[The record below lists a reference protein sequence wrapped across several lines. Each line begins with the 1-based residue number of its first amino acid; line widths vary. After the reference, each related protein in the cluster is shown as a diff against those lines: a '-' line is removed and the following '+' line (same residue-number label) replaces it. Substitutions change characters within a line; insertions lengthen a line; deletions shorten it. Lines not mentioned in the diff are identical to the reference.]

1 MSLVDMEMGLL
12 SAMATEFL
20 ADFLDL
26 VAGWVCGLLRRME
39 IQVHVATSS
48 RRMGFHHRR
57 KLCFPFRD
65 NRFRRCVITD
75 EFLSLVVGDA
85 SVWRMFML

>member
-26 VAGWVCGLLRRME
+26 VVTWVCGLLRRME

-48 RRMGFHHRR
+48 RRMRFQHRR

-65 NRFRRCVITD
+65 NRGFGAV
-75 EFLSLVVGDA
+75 
-85 SVWRMFML
+85 